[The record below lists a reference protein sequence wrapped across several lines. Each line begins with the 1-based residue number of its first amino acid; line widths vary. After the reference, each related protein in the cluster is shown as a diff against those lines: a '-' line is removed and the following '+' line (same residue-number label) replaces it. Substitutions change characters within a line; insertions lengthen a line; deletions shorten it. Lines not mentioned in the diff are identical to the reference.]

1 MASGNSKKMELKL
14 GRAGITI
21 VVLGMAILL
30 FSVFLLGVVVGKNI
44 DTYPQ
49 KIASIPQKALALIWQ
64 KGKANTSPEVPDN
77 KKAEGEPK
85 AGEVPVL
92 TFYNDLT
99 NKKGQVK
106 DQPLTEKKMVETP
119 PPKQELS
126 PPNLADEKATVGNGL
141 QMPKKTVVVNKKA
154 DDKKKLDVKQRETP
168 VVASKQSFIIQAS
181 SLQDKG
187 KANQVSKNI
196 TALGFKSRVVKIDIK
211 GKGSWFRVIVS
222 GFDDRAQAQV
232 AAAKIT
238 KKIKTP
244 CIIRHADEEKK
255 IK

>member
-14 GRAGITI
+14 GRTGITI
-21 VVLGMAILL
+21 VVLGMTILL
-30 FSVFLLGVVVGKNI
+30 CSVFLLGVVVGKNI

-64 KGKANTSPEVPDN
+64 KGKANTSPDVPDN
-77 KKAEGEPK
+77 KKGEGEPK
-85 AGEVPVL
+85 AGEAPVL

-99 NKKGQVK
+99 NKKGEVK

-119 PPKQELS
+119 PPKKEL
-126 PPNLADEKATVGNGL
+126 PQPNVEDEKTTAGSGL
-141 QMPKKTVVVNKKA
+141 QMPKKTAVINKKD
-154 DDKKKLDVKQRETP
+154 DDKKKREVKQSDAP
-168 VVASKQSFIIQAS
+168 VAASKQSFIIQAA
-181 SLQDKG
+181 SLKDKP

-196 TALGFKSRVVKIDIK
+196 TALGFKSRVVKIYIK

-222 GFDDRAQAQV
+222 GFDERAQAQV
-232 AAAKIT
+232 AADKIT
-238 KKIKTP
+238 KKIKTT
-244 CIIRHADEEKK
+244 CIIRRADEEKK

>member
-14 GRAGITI
+14 GRTGITI

-49 KIASIPQKALALIWQ
+49 KIASIPQKALALIWH
-64 KGKANTSPEVPDN
+64 KGKANTLPDLPDN
-77 KKAEGEPK
+77 KKGEGEPK
-85 AGEVPVL
+85 TGEVPVL

-99 NKKGQVK
+99 TKKGEVK

-119 PPKQELS
+119 PPKKEL
-126 PPNLADEKATVGNGL
+126 PPPSVEDDETTVGSGL
-141 QMPKKTVVVNKKA
+141 QTPKKTAVVAKKA
-154 DDKKKLDVKQRETP
+154 DDKKKHEAKQSETT
-168 VVASKQSFIIQAS
+168 VAASKQSFLIQAA
-181 SLQDKG
+181 SLQDKTR
-187 KANQVSKNI
+187 ANQVSKSI
-196 TALGFKSRVVKIDIK
+196 TALGYKSRVIKIVLK

-232 AAAKIT
+232 AADKIT
-238 KKIKTP
+238 KKTKTN
-244 CIIRHADEEKK
+244 CIIRQADAEKK
-255 IK
+255 